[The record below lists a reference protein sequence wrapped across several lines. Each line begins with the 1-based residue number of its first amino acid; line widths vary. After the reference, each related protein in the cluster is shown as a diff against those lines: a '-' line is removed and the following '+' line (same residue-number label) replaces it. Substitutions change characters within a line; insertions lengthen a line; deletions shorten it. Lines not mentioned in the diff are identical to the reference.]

1 MFDDIFLIIN
11 DWFDE
16 TQEFNLDDFL
26 VDQLPNSDDLINDF
40 NNYPELDNTDNF
52 VLDNDNFQHFI
63 ETEITHNFF
72 SQSDY
77 LSYENDWNSEQFNG
91 VGNPFE
97 DANFWQEQAG
107 SSSCAVVA
115 QMGVYESITG
125 VELPEDAVCQIAE
138 VNGWFDPNSG
148 TSPEALGKILNAF
161 GVTTE
166 TQYDASLNDIASAL
180 ERGDKVIV
188 ALDANE
194 IWNPLRDEAGNPI
207 EQEDGGHAVW
217 VTGIDQDEQG
227 NIKVILND
235 SGISD
240 GQMKVIDGVDFINAW
255 DDFGNHLVIAENTTN
270 SVIV

>member
-1 MFDDIFLIIN
+1 MFDDIFSIIN
-11 DWFDE
+11 DWFGGN
-16 TQEFNLDDFL
+16 QELTTDDFL
-26 VDQLPNSDDLINDF
+26 IDQLPNSADLINDF
-40 NNYPELDNTDNF
+40 NNYSELENNDELFLDHDNF
-52 VLDNDNFQHFI
+52 VHFI
-63 ETEITHNFF
+63 ETEITHNCL

-77 LSYENDWNSEQFNG
+77 FSYENNWNTEQFDG
-91 VGNPFE
+91 VGNPFD
-97 DANFWQEQAG
+97 DAQFWQEQAG

-115 QMGVYESITG
+115 QMGVYQSITG
-125 VELPEDAVCQIAE
+125 VELPEDAVCQIAA

-148 TSPEALGKILNAF
+148 TSPEALGRILNAF

-166 TQYDASLNDIASAL
+166 TQYDASLNDIITAL

-194 IWNPLRDEAGNPI
+194 IWTPLRDETGTPI

-227 NIKVILND
+227 NIKIILND